1 MKIGKTYK
9 IWPADHDGMPATSQ
23 GAWHQDAHWLVL
35 DVTDGLDAAHI
46 VEGPV
51 TRQIAVQRELELR
64 VVARELA
71 KLPSRVSMEAL
82 RWGRGGIR

>member
-1 MKIGKTYK
+1 MTRVYK
-9 IWPADHDGMPATSQ
+9 IWPADYDGMPASSQ
-23 GAWHQDAHWLVL
+23 RAWHQESRWLVL

-71 KLPSRVSMEAL
+71 KMPSRVVME
-82 RWGRGGIR
+82 RR